1 MMIRDQKADLPS
13 GIYHLH
19 LTDQRSWLAGAKVV
33 VE

>member
-1 MMIRDQKADLPS
+1 MRIRDQKPDLPS

-19 LTDQRSWLAGAKVV
+19 LKDQRSWLAGSKVV